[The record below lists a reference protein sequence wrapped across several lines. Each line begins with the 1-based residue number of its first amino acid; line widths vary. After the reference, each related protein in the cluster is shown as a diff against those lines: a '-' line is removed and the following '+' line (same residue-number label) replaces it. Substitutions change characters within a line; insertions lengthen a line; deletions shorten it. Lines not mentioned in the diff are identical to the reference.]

1 MTRIN
6 VIHPEH
12 LLDQHLFAEYR
23 ELPRI
28 FGYARRALARGHV
41 AIPARYT
48 LGEGHMRFFYDKT
61 AWLVQ
66 RHATIVAEL
75 LKRGRKLTQTEP
87 LTPVEGYAP
96 SDWRPSPADV
106 VVNMERLRER
116 LRSQKIGFYKYYGE
130 SVSPDFY
137 DLPA

>member
-6 VIHPEH
+6 VIHPEY

-28 FGYARRALARGHV
+28 FEYARRALARGRV
-41 AIPARYT
+41 TIPERYT
-48 LGEGHMRFFYDKT
+48 LGEGHMRFFYNKT

-75 LKRGRKLTQTEP
+75 LKRGYTPKQTDP

-106 VVNMERLRER
+106 VVNMERLRLR
-116 LRSQKIGFYKYYGE
+116 LQEKNGTFYTHNKQR
-130 SVSPDFY
+130 VSMDFY

>member
-6 VIHPEH
+6 VIHPEY

-23 ELPRI
+23 ELPRV
-28 FGYARRALARGHV
+28 FGDARDAIGGNLKVSKNYLLGKGHV
-41 AIPARYT
+41 T
-48 LGEGHMRFFYDKT
+48 FFYDKT
-61 AWLVQ
+61 PWLVQ
-66 RHATIVAEL
+66 RHAAIVTEL
-75 LKRGRKLTQTEP
+75 LKRGYNLKLTDA
-87 LTPVEGYAP
+87 LVPVEGYAP

-106 VVNMERLRER
+106 VVNMERLQER

-130 SVSPDFY
+130 PVSPEFY